1 MRPPRF
7 LFTPY
12 RYLRPNHHP
21 RPHHRPA
28 MTRSAFPTFAALLL
42 VMAGSVMAPA
52 GVAAQLASFGGAI
65 QEADMLYLAG
75 QPELALDVV
84 RQEIARDSA
93 NYDALWRATRSSVV
107 IGLEVEDN
115 REQNLWL
122 DPAIDWAR
130 RAVEIDS
137 AGIDGRYW
145 RGVAAGRRAMNAGPG
160 YAVELAQ
167 IVYDDSHA
175 ILAVDSLHGGAHN
188 MLGKLNYEI
197 MMLSRIKRAVAR
209 TFMGND
215 ALNDTSW
222 EHAEYHLAR
231 AAELWPDFILFHFDL
246 GQLYRKRGPR
256 EEAIASYQRAL
267 ALPAVQPI
275 DLDLQEQARA
285 QLEDWGA
292 ATVSLRHVRPPLPP
306 Q

>member
-1 MRPPRF
+1 M
-7 LFTPY
+7 L
-12 RYLRPNHHP
+12 
-21 RPHHRPA
+21 A
-28 MTRSAFPTFAALLL
+28 
-42 VMAGSVMAPA
+42 MAGSFSAPA
-52 GVAAQLASFGGAI
+52 GAAAQLASFGGAT
-65 QEADMLYLAG
+65 QEADMLFLAG
-75 QPELALDVV
+75 QPALALDIMKD
-84 RQEIARDSA
+84 ELLRDSA
-93 NYDALWRATRSSVV
+93 NYDVLWRATRSSVV
-107 IGLEVEDN
+107 IGIEVEDN

-122 DPAIDWAR
+122 DPAIQWAE
-130 RAVEIDS
+130 RAVDIDS

-231 AAELWPDFILFHFDL
+231 AAEVWPDFVLFHFDL

-256 EEAIASYQRAL
+256 EAAIASYQRAL

-275 DLDLQEQARA
+275 DIGLQEQARA
-285 QLEDWGA
+285 QLEEWGIPVEAQPSDRPAVVISSA
-292 ATVSLRHVRPPLPP
+292 AIPTGR
-306 Q
+306 